1 MAINQ
6 TKIFDDLEKLTKK
19 ESTSDFILDFL
30 KIFDFPKATIT
41 RLKKGGGNPL
51 NVALQPDAGEVGIKQ
66 ILYFKKV
73 PEGED
78 VYEALSELRAS
89 QPVKTHK
96 IRFCLV
102 TDFKDFA
109 AYDARYDDVLEC
121 SFSDL
126 FKNYPFFFP
135 LLKIERSR
143 EFLENPADVKASEK
157 MGRLFDVIK
166 QTNNIETPEAIHA
179 LNVFMTRLLFCF
191 FAEDTDIIEKNLF
204 TSTLESNTDKNG
216 YNFAQELKQIFAM
229 MNAAPDSAYRKKAP
243 QHISK
248 FPYVNGGLFEKDLPL
263 PEFTGRTRRI
273 LLECGKLDWSEINP
287 DIFGSMF
294 QAVIDPDQRRN
305 HGQHYT
311 SVPNIMKAIQPLF
324 VEELEAELAKILS
337 KKDAAKKKKALHE
350 FSMRL
355 GQIKIFDPACGS
367 GNFLIISYKELRR
380 IEMEVFKALKVLDSN
395 SMFYSAIHLKQF
407 YGIELDDFA
416 YEIAILSLWLAEHQ
430 MNVQFKLLFGDCS
443 PTLPLKQSGNV
454 IHGNSLL
461 LDWDEVVPR
470 KTKDDEVYIVGNP
483 PFGGSGKRT
492 ASQTEDMAIVLKG
505 FKIYKFLDYVSCW
518 FWKGTQYIKNSKAK
532 LALVSTNSISQGDQV
547 AMLWPHIFECGVEIN
562 FAYQSFPWKNNAKQN
577 AGVHVV
583 IIGLTSQPAQT
594 KILYKFVN
602 DVVHHQNVSN
612 ISPYLIEGSHL
623 VVSSR
628 SNPICDVLHMVNGN
642 KPTDGG
648 HLLLTPAEKDELI
661 ALYPEAKH
669 LFKKLIGAEEYLK
682 AKERW
687 CLWLNNYDISEL
699 NKFPKILERVNLVKK
714 FREKSVKKATQS
726 AATIPHLFE
735 QIRQNTLCDFILIPR
750 VSSERREYVPIGF
763 MDKDCITNDSSFIIP
778 QGGLYELGILMS
790 AMHNDWMRI
799 VCGRLESRYRYSASV
814 VYNCFPWPQVSD
826 KKKQKIIELA
836 EEILLIREDY
846 PAKTLAELYDP
857 DHMPEPLRAA
867 HKALDAAV
875 DKLYRSKPF
884 IDASE
889 RISHLFELYSIL
901 RDLKPEDAVDSD
913 ELEELE
919 VGA

>member
-41 RLKKGGGNPL
+41 RLKKGGDNPL

-66 ILYFKKV
+66 ILYFKRV
-73 PEGED
+73 PEGTD

-89 QPVKTHK
+89 QPIKTHK

-121 SFSDL
+121 AFSDL
-126 FKNYPFFFP
+126 FKNYTFFFP

-179 LNVFMTRLLFCF
+179 LNVFMARLLFCF
-191 FAEDTDIIEKNLF
+191 FAEDTDIIDKNLF

-294 QAVIDPDQRRN
+294 QAVIHPDQRRN

-355 GQIKIFDPACGS
+355 GKIKIFDPACGS

-380 IEMEVFKALKVLDSN
+380 IEMEVFKALKVIDSN
-395 SMFYSAIHLKQF
+395 SMFYSAIHLNQF

-416 YEIAILSLWLAEHQ
+416 HEVAILSLWLAEHQ

-461 LDWDEVVPR
+461 LDWDEVVLR

-492 ASQTEDMAIVLKG
+492 ASQTADMESVLGKL
-505 FKIYKFLDYVSCW
+505 KSYKFLDYVSCW
-518 FWKGTQYIKNSKAK
+518 FWKGAQYIRNSKAK

-547 AMLWPHIFECGVEIN
+547 AMLWPHIFEKGVEIN

-583 IIGLTSQPAQT
+583 IIGLTGQPVQNKT
-594 KILYKFVN
+594 LYKIVN
-602 DVVHHQNVSN
+602 DVTHHQSVSN
-612 ISPYLIEGSHL
+612 ISPYLLEGSNL
-623 VVSSR
+623 TISGRVL
-628 SNPICDVLHMVNGN
+628 PICDVPRMVYGN
-642 KPTDGG
+642 KPVDGG
-648 HLLLTPAEKDELI
+648 NLLLSPAEKEELL
-661 ALYPEAKH
+661 AREPKAKKW
-669 LFKKLIGAEEYLK
+669 LNRLIGAEEFING
-682 AKERW
+682 KERW
-687 CLWLNNYDISEL
+687 CLWLTDITPEEL
-699 NKFPKILERVNLVKK
+699 EEMPLVAARIEAVKQMRLASTDKGANKLAE
-714 FREKSVKKATQS
+714 T
-726 AATIPHLFE
+726 PHLFRE
-735 QIRQNTLCDFILIPR
+735 SYNPKTFIVVPCH
-750 VSSERREYVPIGF
+750 SSERREYLPLGL
-763 MDKDCITNDSSFIIP
+763 MDDTFITTNANLFIP
-778 QGGLYELGILMS
+778 NGGVYELGIMMS
-790 AMHNDWMRI
+790 AMHNDWMRV

-814 VYNCFPWPQVSD
+814 VYNCFPWPEVSVE
-826 KKKQKIIELA
+826 QKNNIEALA
-836 EEILLIREDY
+836 EEVLLIREDY
-846 PAKTLAELYDP
+846 PTKTLAELYDP
-857 DHMPEPLRAA
+857 DHMPESLRAA

-875 DKLYRSKPF
+875 DRLYRTKRF
-884 IDASE
+884 TDASE
-889 RISHLFELYSIL
+889 RVSHLFELYSIL
-901 RDLKPEDAVDSD
+901 RDHKPEGAADS
-913 ELEELE
+913 EESEELE
-919 VGA
+919 AGA